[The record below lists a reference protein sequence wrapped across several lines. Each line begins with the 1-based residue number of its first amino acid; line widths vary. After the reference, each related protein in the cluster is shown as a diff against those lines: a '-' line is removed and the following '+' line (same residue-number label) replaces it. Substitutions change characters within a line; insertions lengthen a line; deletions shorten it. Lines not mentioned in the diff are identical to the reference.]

1 MESPISRGVDI
12 SALNKINV
20 WSVNAVEYGL
30 PNLILCSHQITELTT
45 QYFIELER
53 LASAESTL
61 SSISDDFSLLPLV
74 LSAAKDGS
82 EFETQSP
89 VLVYTGNTCE
99 GSLAFILRDKVI
111 ADFLFGKLLKQILA
125 DEDELGEVVN
135 MVVKDSQ
142 LELKIRGP
150 SIGQINN

>member
-1 MESPISRGVDI
+1 M
-12 SALNKINV
+12 
-20 WSVNAVEYGL
+20 NAVEDSL

-45 QYFIELER
+45 QYFIELEL

-89 VLVYTGNTCE
+89 
-99 GSLAFILRDKVI
+99 D
-111 ADFLFGKLLKQILA
+111 QILA

-135 MVVKDSQ
+135 MVAKDSQ